1 MDGGVKTKGALPPGY
16 EDEDE
21 FLAEARERFQEGQDA
36 DSPNRLAAEDDM
48 RFFVGEQ
55 WDPTVKA
62 TREALGRPCLMI
74 NQLPQ
79 FVAQVTGDIR
89 INKPAIKVRPAE
101 EGDEKV
107 AKVRQGLIRA
117 IEHDCNA
124 SSVYANAAQSQV
136 ACGLGNFRI
145 VLEYASDSA
154 FEQNIVIKAVPN
166 AFAVV
171 WDAMSVEPT
180 GKDARFCFIV
190 DELPRKEFERRYPKA
205 VPSDLVTDADTGGWI
220 GVDVV
225 RITEYWLM
233 KERETLLAM
242 TQDGKT
248 VEVVE
253 EGGAYADTNGL
264 PVEVAVNNRGEPM
277 VRKSKVRSAC
287 RYLINGFELLEKP
300 YELPISRLPFFRVP
314 GWEVNVKGVRHRF
327 GLVRFAKDSARMKN
341 YWRSVSAELLAG
353 APRTQWIS
361 DDKAVEGREDDFREA
376 HRSGDPLLIYNQG
389 FNKPDRVDPPTFPSA
404 ILQEA
409 ALNAQD
415 MKDVTGIH
423 DASLGAQSNETSGR
437 AIMARDRQGDVA
449 TFIYPDN
456 LKDAIREGGEV
467 VNQLIPIVY
476 DTARTIRVIG
486 EDDSV
491 TLARINDPGHPEAL
505 DITSGRYDVSID
517 TGPSYTTKR
526 VEASENMTELMRVFP
541 QAAAV
546 IGDLYV
552 KAQDWPMSEEIA
564 KRLKALLP
572 PGLQEGEDGKPAPP
586 DPAQQAAAQMQQQ
599 MASLQLREA
608 EANAKK
614 AEADA
619 VKAEAEAAQAEF
631 EAERQSHGV
640 FALRQVE
647 TDIAARF
654 AEHAKNPPALPG
666 SDQANQA
673 QAKIDMAAQQPA
685 APPQNGG
692 AAQFG
697 QEGSPPLETPATGEG
712 GDL

>member
-1 MDGGVKTKGALPPGY
+1 MDGGVKTGTTSAKLPPGY

-21 FLAEARERFQEGQDA
+21 FLAEARQRFQEGQDA
-36 DSPNRLAAEDDM
+36 DRLNREAAEDDM
-48 RFFVGEQ
+48 KFFVGEQ
-55 WDPTVKA
+55 WDQTVKDN
-62 TREALGRPCLMI
+62 REGIGRPCLTL
-74 NQLPQ
+74 NRLPQ

-101 EGDEKV
+101 DGDEKV

-145 VLEYASDSA
+145 MLEYASDSA

-166 AFAVV
+166 PFAVV

-180 GKDARFCFIV
+180 GKDARYCFIV

-205 VPSDLVTDADTGGWI
+205 VASDLVTDSDAGGWV
-220 GVDVV
+220 GADVV
-225 RITEYWLM
+225 RITEYWIM
-233 KERETLLAM
+233 KERPCLLAM
-242 TQDGKT
+242 TQSGET

-253 EGGAYADTNGL
+253 EGGAYADNNGA
-264 PVEVAVNNRGEPM
+264 PVDVAVNRMGEPM

-287 RYLINGFELLEKP
+287 RYLINGFSLLEKP

-314 GWEVNVKGVRHRF
+314 GWEVNVSGKRHRF
-327 GLVRFAKDSARMKN
+327 GLVRFAKDPQRLLN
-341 YWRSVSAELLAG
+341 YWRSVSAELLAL
-353 APRTQWIS
+353 APRAQWTAEARS
-361 DDKAVEGREDDFREA
+361 VEGREDDFRDS
-376 HRSGDPLLIYNQG
+376 HKSGDPLLIHNDG
-389 FNKPDRVDPPTFPSA
+389 TPAPERVNPPAFPAA

-423 DASLGAQSNETSGR
+423 DASLGAQSNETSGK

-467 VNQLIPIVY
+467 INQLIRIVY
-476 DTARTIRVIG
+476 DTARTVRVIG

-505 DITSGRYDVSID
+505 DITAGRYDVTID

-526 VEASENMTELMRVFP
+526 VEAAESMTEFMRTFP
-541 QAAAV
+541 QAAPV
-546 IGDLYV
+546 IGDLYA
-552 KAQDWPMSEEIA
+552 KAQDWPMSDEIA
-564 KRLKALLP
+564 KRLKVLLP

-599 MASLQLREA
+599 MAEFQLREA

-640 FALRQVE
+640 FALRQVS

-654 AEHAKNPPALPG
+654 ADHAKNPPALPG

-673 QAKIDMAAQQPA
+673 QAKIDAMSAD
-685 APPQNGG
+685 PQ
-692 AAQFG
+692 ALSG
-697 QEGSPPLETPATGEG
+697 QGGSPPPEQPATAESIPA
-712 GDL
+712 L